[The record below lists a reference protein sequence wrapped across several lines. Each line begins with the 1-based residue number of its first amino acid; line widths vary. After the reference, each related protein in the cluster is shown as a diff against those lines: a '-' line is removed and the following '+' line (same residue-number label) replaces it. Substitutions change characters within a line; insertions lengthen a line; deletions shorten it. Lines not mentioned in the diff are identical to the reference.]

1 MKDYTDSEMINKL
14 ILDGGL
20 EVAAMDNDTGELLYS
35 FTPKIK
41 EIMPELY
48 QEHMHN
54 VNSQV
59 MNLWEKGFINLDL
72 FTADPIITLTLKALN
87 KEEVKTLSKQ
97 ERWSLFEIVRLLQ
110 RKV

>member
-1 MKDYTDSEMINKL
+1 MKDYSDSEMINKL

-20 EVAAMDNDTGELLYS
+20 EVVASDNDTGELLYS

-41 EIMPELY
+41 EIMPDLY

-54 VNSQV
+54 VNAEI

-72 FTADPIITLTLKALN
+72 FQPDPLITLTLKALD
-87 KEEVKTLSKQ
+87 KEEVKVLSKQ